1 MDDKQLNEYLD
12 QQRWLLNS
20 GLISEPVKNQL
31 FFCGS
36 IVHKEVQ
43 AVELDLDVE
52 KKTVAYQI
60 YFHGK
65 MIDKINKY
73 KELSSSKTLIG
84 MWRFK
89 RMLKKN
95 GSLDFHSM
103 LNNLIKDYCGP
114 KWSAAVEI
122 RDFAKYVDGA
132 DSGQG
137 ISQSDNKPA
146 DEKRGS

>member
-12 QQRWLLNS
+12 QQRWLLNN

-52 KKTVAYQI
+52 KKLVSFRL
-60 YFHGK
+60 YFNK
-65 MIDKINKY
+65 NIIDNANKY
-73 KELSSSKTLIG
+73 KKLSSDKTLIG

-89 RMLKKN
+89 RMLKKH
-95 GSLDFHSM
+95 GSFDFSGM
-103 LNNLIKDYCGP
+103 LNNLVKGYCGP
-114 KWSAAVEI
+114 KWNAVAEI
-122 RDFAKYVDGA
+122 KDVAKYVDGD
-132 DSGQG
+132 DSAGFIG
-137 ISQSDNKPA
+137 KTSKSGDKPI
-146 DEKRGS
+146 DPK